1 MRPSRSASEF
11 SRLWRAPQLAGVEL
25 FAADFFRF
33 EFDRH
38 SHSQLAVG
46 LIERGAEGLHYRG
59 KKIVVPAGSMI
70 IIEPG
75 EIHTG
80 FAACDSGYQYRMF
93 YFDTAL
99 VSSVAREMTSH
110 GTINFRHSIVYDPP
124 CFELFLQ
131 LHKCLDD
138 TDTLAADTLTA
149 QSMTVDAL
157 YYLLNQ
163 HGAVARKTTLEDT
176 SALTQAA
183 DYLLD
188 NIGEKVSIEELCRLI
203 NRSRVTLINGFK
215 HRYGLPPHAWLLRAR
230 TERAKELLLAGTKP
244 SEVAHLLG
252 YSDQAHMSR
261 LMKRYFGVTPG
272 ALRP

>member
-1 MRPSRSASEF
+1 M
-11 SRLWRAPQLAGVEL
+11 
-25 FAADFFRF
+25 
-33 EFDRH
+33 
-38 SHSQLAVG
+38 AVN
-46 LIERGAEGLHYRG
+46 ALH
-59 KKIVVPAGSMI
+59 
-70 IIEPG
+70 
-75 EIHTG
+75 
-80 FAACDSGYQYRMF
+80 F
-93 YFDTAL
+93 
-99 VSSVAREMTSH
+99 
-110 GTINFRHSIVYDPP
+110 
-124 CFELFLQ
+124 
-131 LHKCLDD
+131 
-138 TDTLAADTLTA
+138 
-149 QSMTVDAL
+149 
-157 YYLLNQ
+157 LLNR
-163 HGAVARKTTLEDT
+163 HGAVAERTTLEDT

-272 ALRP
+272 ASRP